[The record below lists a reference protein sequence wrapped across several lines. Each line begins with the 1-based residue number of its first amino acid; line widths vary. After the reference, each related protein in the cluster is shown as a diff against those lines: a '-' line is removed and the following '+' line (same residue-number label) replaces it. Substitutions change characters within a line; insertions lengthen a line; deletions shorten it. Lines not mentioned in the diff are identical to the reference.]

1 MSDKEEIIQGGVP
14 PEAAE
19 ALIPADP
26 VDQNKPPD
34 NQVALQTDSGQGR
47 VKVQIL
53 LQPRSS
59 QISVTKSG
67 SFPLTGNVALKPRLT
82 SR

>member
-14 PEAAE
+14 PEAGE

-34 NQVALQTDSGQGR
+34 NQVALQTDSGSGESQGSDPTPT
-47 VKVQIL
+47 Q
-53 LQPRSS
+53 
-59 QISVTKSG
+59 
-67 SFPLTGNVALKPRLT
+67 
-82 SR
+82 